1 MPRVTWEDMAP
12 LAPIPDRTV
21 RRREH
26 PPPTREAEY
35 KAIIVKV
42 NDICLQIRKF
52 AKKYLDRK
60 AVDYV
65 ECDKCLSEL
74 LRSWEMDASDFK
86 TWKEFLEKLKFREIR
101 QEVRE
106 SESCKDLLYI
116 CDRAKAFEL
125 AIPGIREK
133 LVKCT
138 REHLQKYCKSFIE
151 EMGGLD
157 IRPVFDYDEALKG
170 YKADIEG
177 KIDQINTN
185 ILTYGELKTPF
196 DKFVNEGSV
205 HSSLMEEVCVAVVEV
220 SHAVKKWVSE
230 DATYPDR
237 LLQEIFFNNSYKE
250 NLEED
255 ILRLNAKHRDAERS
269 LERKH
274 KTFTHLHRQHLSHK
288 KEKKKLKSSLETVT
302 NKIEKLERQERQ
314 RQEEISGLHSTL
326 RDKTPRSHRDKEELG
341 LKLGRTEENLE
352 RVHEW
357 KSVSERQQ
365 ARLERELKQV
375 SDRTYELKVEA
386 VTVRHEE
393 DEMKNSLL
401 GIEIEVKSIKDR
413 ITSIEEKNVVLKK
426 IRVLKLSPDTL
437 RMIHKRRIQ
446 ANGRGALEDACRFVA
461 QFIGKDWKRLY
472 DRLPFAP
479 ARDTDKRQKDVFVI
493 DQISARRDRT
503 PEETAVTCLEK
514 WRNFN
519 RHGDIAQLIKGLRTL
534 NKVELAEKVETK
546 YMVTNVYS

>member
-1 MPRVTWEDMAP
+1 MPRVTWEDMPNPPAHVP
-12 LAPIPDRTV
+12 EKKV

-35 KAIIVKV
+35 KAIITKV
-42 NDICLQIRKF
+42 NDVCLQIRKF
-52 AKKYLDRK
+52 ARKYLDRK
-60 AVDYV
+60 AVEYA

-86 TWKEFLEKLKFREIR
+86 TWKELSDKLKFREIR
-101 QEVRE
+101 PEMRE
-106 SESCKDLLYI
+106 SESYKNLLYI
-116 CDRAKAFEL
+116 CDRAKSFETN
-125 AIPGIREK
+125 IPGIREK

-151 EMGGLD
+151 EMGSLD
-157 IRPVFDYDEALKG
+157 IRPVFDYEEALKG
-170 YKADIEG
+170 YKSDIDV

-196 DKFVNEGSV
+196 DKFISEGSV
-205 HSSLMEEVCVAVVEV
+205 HGSLMEEVCVAVVEV
-220 SHAVKKWVSE
+220 SHTVKQWVAE

-274 KTFTHLHRQHLSHK
+274 KTFAYLHRQHLTYK
-288 KEKKKLKSSLETVT
+288 KEKKKLKASLETVT
-302 NKIEKLERQERQ
+302 NKIEKLDQQQRQK
-314 RQEEISGLHSTL
+314 QEEITQLNTSLG
-326 RDKTPRSHRDKEELG
+326 DKTPRSHRDKEELG
-341 LKLGRTEENLE
+341 LRLDRTEENLD
-352 RVHEW
+352 RVREW

-365 ARLERELKQV
+365 VRLERELKQV

-393 DEMKNSLL
+393 DDMKNSLL

-413 ITSIEEKNVVLKK
+413 ITSIEEKNAVLKR
-426 IRVLKLSPDTL
+426 IRVLKLSSDTL
-437 RMIHKRRIQ
+437 RILHKRRVQPRGRETSESSVQ
-446 ANGRGALEDACRFVA
+446 ASVA
-461 QFIGKDWKRLY
+461 ASDIGHG
-472 DRLPFAP
+472 
-479 ARDTDKRQKDVFVI
+479 
-493 DQISARRDRT
+493 SADGKYRPSQCVHVCLWCVPCDCS
-503 PEETAVTCLEK
+503 TCLTLCLLHPPVDDPRI
-514 WRNFN
+514 WSMF
-519 RHGDIAQLIKGLRTL
+519 GLR
-534 NKVELAEKVETK
+534 V
-546 YMVTNVYS
+546 

>member
-1 MPRVTWEDMAP
+1 MPHVTWEDMPPPATV
-12 LAPIPDRTV
+12 PDKTV

-35 KAIIVKV
+35 KAIIAKV
-42 NDICLQIRKF
+42 NEICLQIRKF

-60 AVDYV
+60 AVDYA

-74 LRSWEMDASDFK
+74 LRSWGMDASDFK
-86 TWKEFLEKLKFREIR
+86 TWKEFSDKLKFREISP
-101 QEVRE
+101 EVRE
-106 SESCKDLLYI
+106 SESYKNLLYI
-116 CDRAKAFEL
+116 CERARAFEA

-177 KIDQINTN
+177 NIDQINTN

-196 DKFVNEGSV
+196 DKFVSDGNV
-205 HSSLMEEVCVAVVEV
+205 HGRLMEEVCVAVVEV
-220 SHAVKKWVSE
+220 SHTVKKWVSE

-237 LLQEIFFNNSYKE
+237 LLQEVFFNNSYKE

-255 ILRLNAKHRDAERS
+255 ILRLNSKHRDAERS

-274 KTFTHLHRQHLSHK
+274 KTFTYLHRQHLSHK

-302 NKIEKLERQERQ
+302 NKIEKLDQQQHQ
-314 RQEEISGLHSTL
+314 REDEITGLHTTIG
-326 RDKTPRSHRDKEELG
+326 DKTPRSHRDKEELS
-341 LKLGRTEENLE
+341 LKLGRTEENLD
-352 RVHEW
+352 RVREW

-365 ARLERELKQV
+365 VRLERELKHV

-393 DEMKNSLL
+393 DEIKNSLI

-413 ITSIEEKNVVLKK
+413 IASIEEKNAILTK

-446 ANGRGALEDACRFVA
+446 PRGRDKLEGSGQESTVDVVSGNTKETSEGSSH
-461 QFIGKDWKRLY
+461 GKVS
-472 DRLPFAP
+472 P
-479 ARDTDKRQKDVFVI
+479 
-493 DQISARRDRT
+493 
-503 PEETAVTCLEK
+503 
-514 WRNFN
+514 
-519 RHGDIAQLIKGLRTL
+519 
-534 NKVELAEKVETK
+534 
-546 YMVTNVYS
+546 VTNGPGNSNGK

>member
-1 MPRVTWEDMAP
+1 MRMPRVTWEDMPPPAHV
-12 LAPIPDRTV
+12 PDKTV

-35 KAIIVKV
+35 KAIISKV
-42 NDICLQIRKF
+42 NDVCLQIRKF

-60 AVDYV
+60 AVDYA
-65 ECDKCLSEL
+65 ECDKCLLEL
-74 LRSWEMDASDFK
+74 LRSWEMDATDFK
-86 TWKEFLEKLKFREIR
+86 TWKEFSDKLKFREIR
-101 QEVRE
+101 PEMRE
-106 SESCKDLLYI
+106 SESYENLLYI
-116 CDRAKAFEL
+116 CDRAKAFETT
-125 AIPGIREK
+125 IPGIREK

-151 EMGGLD
+151 EMGSLD

-185 ILTYGELKTPF
+185 ILTYGELKSPF
-196 DKFVNEGSV
+196 DKFVSEGSV
-205 HSSLMEEVCVAVVEV
+205 HGSLMEEVCVAVVEV

-230 DATYPDR
+230 DAAYPDR

-274 KTFTHLHRQHLSHK
+274 KTFSYLHRQHLSHK
-288 KEKKKLKSSLETVT
+288 KEKTKLKSSLETVT
-302 NKIEKLERQERQ
+302 NKIEKLDQQQRQK
-314 RQEEISGLHSTL
+314 QEEIAGLHTTL
-326 RDKTPRSHRDKEELG
+326 GDKTPRSHRDKEELG
-341 LKLGRTEENLE
+341 LKLDRTEENMD
-352 RVHEW
+352 RVREW
-357 KSVSERQQ
+357 KSVSERQHI
-365 ARLERELKQV
+365 RLERELKQV

-393 DEMKNSLL
+393 DEIKNSLL

-413 ITSIEEKNVVLKK
+413 ITSIEEKNAVLKK

-446 ANGRGALEDACRFVA
+446 PRG
-461 QFIGKDWKRLY
+461 
-472 DRLPFAP
+472 
-479 ARDTDKRQKDVFVI
+479 RDTVEEDSQQSTVEGSKVSSNTKETNEA
-493 DQISARRDRT
+493 SGHARVT
-503 PEETAVTCLEK
+503 PANTGQGSTD
-514 WRNFN
+514 
-519 RHGDIAQLIKGLRTL
+519 G
-534 NKVELAEKVETK
+534 KVNTSMCTEC
-546 YMVTNVYS
+546 